1 MTDQELD
8 RMMRRVL
15 LDAVRLDEERE
26 ESEATPSFTP
36 SSRHRRQTRAM
47 LADPLGWSRRRE
59 RPAWR
64 QALRRVAVLALACA
78 LAFGSVMAV
87 SPTAR
92 AAVMRWV
99 VELSGD
105 GITYRYTGEQNTEPM
120 PRYEIT
126 ALPEGFAETERNEA
140 PGLVSVV
147 YQNRAGDM
155 IGLDYAFMHQGG
167 QANYI
172 LNEDECFEVA
182 VNQLEGRFFRSRIP
196 GNQNVLSWIDPD
208 LNIHFNMDGCFELD
222 DLLHMAESI
231 SLCETPN

>member
-15 LDAVRLDEERE
+15 LDAVRLDEEQQE
-26 ESEATPSFTP
+26 KEAMPPFAP
-36 SSRHRRQTRAM
+36 SSRHRRQMRAM

-59 RPAWR
+59 SPVWR

-78 LAFGSVMAV
+78 LALGSVMAV

-99 VELSGD
+99 VELSED
-105 GITYRYTGEQNTEPM
+105 GITYRYTGEQNEEPV

-126 ALPEGFAETERNEA
+126 ALPEGFVEAERNEA

-147 YQNRAGDM
+147 YKNQAGDV
-155 IGLDYAFMHQGG
+155 IGLDYTFMHQGG

-172 LNEDECFEVA
+172 LNEDECFDVT

-208 LNIHFNMDGCFELD
+208 LNIHFNIDGCFELD

-231 SLCETPN
+231 SLCKTPN